1 MIYNVNF
8 VFKVNQKPKIPNIK
22 MDFLSWI
29 NDRQKNVHKDNSNKI
44 SQ

>member
-8 VFKVNQKPKIPNIK
+8 VFKVNQKPKTPNDE

-29 NDRQKNVHKDNSNKI
+29 NVRQKKC
-44 SQ
+44 SQR